1 MADDTPDIA
10 PGPEQDPS
18 FVDAGVAEPVLVG
31 AASAALGGGATSVM
45 SAPVDAPGGGA
56 SLPRA
61 AHADDT
67 PIWSFPDS
75 SRTRSRPGSAA
86 STTDENQVELPFPP
100 APQPTPQARPQPMF
114 GPVAQARSTV
124 LVPVL
129 AVLSLGVYALVWH
142 QRVNRELE
150 EFDPK
155 LHARPSQSAFG
166 VTVPWLLGL
175 LATVAGAVLLVGA
188 RLSIHVPFAAHVS
201 TWEAY
206 MLLAGLALVPY
217 LTLLL
222 PFSTVAVVMTLERL
236 RCVEEHVGVTT
247 DRQIRPVAQ
256 SQLLVIPVVGGLVL
270 LSLVQRR
277 VNAIWDAVTHEGR
290 QAT

>member
-1 MADDTPDIA
+1 MADDTPDIT

-18 FVDAGVAEPVLVG
+18 VLDAGIAEPVLVG
-31 AASAALGGGATSVM
+31 AASATLRGGATLLM
-45 SAPVDAPGGGA
+45 SAPGDVPPGGA
-56 SLPRA
+56 SMSRA
-61 AHADDT
+61 APGDGT

-75 SRTRSRPGSAA
+75 TRTRSRPGSAA
-86 STTDENQVELPFPP
+86 SPTDENQVELPFP
-100 APQPTPQARPQPMF
+100 ATPQPTPQARPQPLF

-129 AVLSLGVYALVWH
+129 AVLTLGLYALVWH
-142 QRVNRELE
+142 HRVNRELE

-155 LHARPSQSAFG
+155 LRARPSRSAFG
-166 VTVPWLLGL
+166 VTVPWVLGL
-175 LATVAGAVLLVGA
+175 LATVTGAVLLVGA
-188 RLSIHVPFAAHVS
+188 RLSIHVPFAADVS

-206 MLLAGLALVPY
+206 VLLAGLALVPF

-222 PFSTVAVVMTLERL
+222 PFSLVAVVMTLERL
-236 RCVEEHVGVTT
+236 RCVEEHVGFTT

-277 VNAIWDAVTHEGR
+277 VNAVWDAVAHEGR